1 MNRNLGSE
9 ISVVIPSWNGLQLLL
24 ETLPSIQSA
33 ARFYEDETGSSTEI
47 LIVDDGGT
55 DHTLEVIPEKFPE
68 VRLLP
73 KTRNEGFAAACN
85 FGFRYCCYPLI
96 SLLNND
102 VRVQKSYFLYQSLH
116 FQDPNVF
123 AVTAKVFAWDQP
135 LFTAGGRFG
144 RFRRGFWSMYFN
156 YDVSNPAAGRWI
168 EDRQLLS
175 ACAIGGFSTY
185 SRKKLEELEGFNPLL
200 SPFHWEDVDLS
211 YRGWKRGWTIHYEPR
226 SIAHHRISATIDK
239 HFEKN
244 KVKAAALRNRLLFHW
259 INLHSPRYWVQH
271 LLMLLV
277 LFFTRVFFLD
287 YRFYGSLLSSLKE
300 WRRVRYQRKEE
311 RNRSQRS
318 DIDVSRLLDSFYR
331 SAPIQIYYG
340 EKEVVEK
347 HPDFQR

>member
-1 MNRNLGSE
+1 MNRNMASE
-9 ISVVIPSWNGLQLLL
+9 ISVVIPSWNGLELLL
-24 ETLPSIQSA
+24 ETLPSVQSA
-33 ARFYEDETGSSTEI
+33 TSFYREKTGCSTEI

-55 DHTLEVIPEKFPE
+55 DETGQVVPERFPD
-68 VRLLP
+68 VRLLQKP
-73 KTRNEGFAAACN
+73 SNEGFAAACN
-85 FGFRYCCYPLI
+85 FGFQNCRYPLI

-102 VRVQKSYFLYQSLH
+102 VRVAESYFLYQSLH
-116 FQDPNVF
+116 FQDSDMF

-135 LFTAGGRFG
+135 LFTAGGRVG

-156 YDVSNPAAGRWI
+156 YDVSPLTAGRWI

-185 SRKKLEELEGFNPLL
+185 SRKKLQELEGFNPLL

-226 SIAHHRISATIDK
+226 SVAHHRISATIDK
-239 HFEKN
+239 HFEKK

-259 INLHSPRYWVQH
+259 INLHSPQYWVQH

-277 LFFTRVFFLD
+277 LLLSRVFFLD
-287 YRFYGSLLSSLKE
+287 YHFYGSLLSSLKE
-300 WRRVRYQRKEE
+300 WRRVRHLRKKE
-311 RNRSQRS
+311 RKRSRRS
-318 DIDVSRLLDSFYR
+318 DIDVFRLLDSFYQ

-347 HPDFQR
+347 HPDFKR

>member
-1 MNRNLGSE
+1 MNRNMGSD
-9 ISVVIPSWNGLQLLL
+9 ISIVIPSWNGLELLL
-24 ETLPSIQSA
+24 ETLPSVRSA
-33 ARFYEDETGSSTEI
+33 ARFYQEKTGSSTEI

-55 DHTLEVIPEKFPE
+55 DATGKVIPEKFPE
-68 VRLLP
+68 IRLLR
-73 KTRNEGFAAACN
+73 KRRNEGFAIACN
-85 FGFRYCCYPLI
+85 FGFRHCSHPLI

-102 VRVQKSYFLYQSLH
+102 VRVEESYFFYQSLH
-116 FQDPNVF
+116 FQDSEVF
-123 AVTAKVFAWDQP
+123 AVTAKVFAWDRP

-144 RFRRGFWSMYFN
+144 RFRRGSWSMYFN
-156 YDVSNPAAGRWI
+156 YDVSTAAGSWI

-175 ACAIGGFSTY
+175 ACAIGGFSAY

-226 SIAHHRISATIDK
+226 SVAHHRISATIDK
-239 HFEKN
+239 HFEK
-244 KVKAAALRNRLLFHW
+244 KEVKAAALRNRLLFHW

-277 LFFTRVFFLD
+277 LLFTRVFFLD
-287 YRFYGSLLSSLKE
+287 YRFYGSFLSSLKE
-300 WRRVRYQRKEE
+300 WKRVRCQRKEE
-311 RNRSQRS
+311 RSRSKRS

-340 EKEVVEK
+340 EQEVVEK
-347 HPDFQR
+347 HPDFQA